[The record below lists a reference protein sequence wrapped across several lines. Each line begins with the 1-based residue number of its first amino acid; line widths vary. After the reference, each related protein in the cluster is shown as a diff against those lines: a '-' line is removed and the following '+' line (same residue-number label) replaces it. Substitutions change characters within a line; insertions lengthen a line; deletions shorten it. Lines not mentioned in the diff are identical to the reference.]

1 MNHLEHSTEILATVL
16 FACAL
21 VHTFMSSWFNR
32 IAAKYPKG
40 SLREN
45 TLHFLGEVEIVFGLW
60 AAIFLLAFGS
70 LHGFA
75 QATAFLES
83 LSFTEPAFVFAIMVI
98 AATRPV
104 LSFSAQAVAQV
115 AAKLAHILPLPG
127 ATSLFL
133 LLLTVGPLAGSLITE
148 PGAMTLTALLL
159 HERILKHKCSE
170 AFKYATL
177 GLLFV
182 NISIGGVLTPFA
194 APPVV
199 MVAAKWNWNLSH
211 MLANFGWRATLVV
224 LTNAFLV
231 CGIFW
236 KELARMPAKIPT
248 KGRSSNTN
256 ADAPLWLVMIH
267 LAFLIGVVASAHH
280 MTVFCGLLLMFLG
293 VTEITREFQDS
304 LRLRESLL
312 VAFFL
317 AGLVVLGKEQEWWL
331 RPLLS
336 GASDQGMFWGATGLT
351 AITDNAALTYLAS
364 QVADLSESAKYAIVA
379 GAVTGGG
386 LTVIAN
392 APNPAGYAI
401 LKDRYG
407 TGGINPLK
415 LFAAALI
422 PTLIA
427 AACFCMPSF

>member
-32 IAAKYPKG
+32 LAAKYPEG

-60 AAIFLLAFGS
+60 AAIFLVAFGAM
-70 LHGFA
+70 HGFA
-75 QATAFLES
+75 RATTFLDS

-104 LSFSAQAVAQV
+104 LTFSAQAMSQV
-115 AAKLAHILPLPG
+115 SQKLAQILPLPG
-127 ATSLFL
+127 ATSTFL
-133 LLLTVGPLAGSLITE
+133 VLLVAGPLTGSLITE

-170 AFKYATL
+170 VFKYATL

-199 MVAAKWNWNLSH
+199 MVASKWQWDLSH
-211 MLANFGWRATLVV
+211 MLTHFGWRATLAVV
-224 LTNAFLV
+224 INAVLV
-231 CGIFW
+231 CAVFW
-236 KELARMPAKIPT
+236 KELSRMPAKMAT
-248 KGRSSNTN
+248 RSRSSTTKSG
-256 ADAPLWLVMIH
+256 APLWLVVIH
-267 LAFLIGVVASAHH
+267 LAFLLGVVASAHH

-293 VTEITREFQDS
+293 VTEITREFQDP

-336 GASDQGMFWGATGLT
+336 GAGDQAMFWGAISLT

-364 QVADLSESAKYAIVA
+364 QVPDLSESAKYAIVA

-407 TGGINPLK
+407 TGGINPFK
-415 LFAAALI
+415 LVAAAVV

-427 AACFCMPSF
+427 AACFSLPS